1 MSQDDDHEEIVINQ
15 TDSEEDYDDHLLP
28 RDMDMMDQSQL
39 DHSFLMFCGRVYS
52 S

>member
-1 MSQDDDHEEIVINQ
+1 MRYDSYEEINTEQ
-15 TDSEEDYDDHLLP
+15 TNSEEKYDDPPLP
-28 RDMDMMDQSQL
+28 PDMDMMDQSEL